1 MSSEGV
7 KQIGYSSGARIPRQP
22 RIVKPE
28 AAHSGGRTPD
38 AASGAGE
45 VIQDYFETGLP
56 AGAMGAV
63 RDKGFVDAWT
73 GSAERWMTR
82 SWTGRMIDHAL
93 DRSGLTEESKRIIA
107 DRTKSL
113 GPSVTQVASNSV
125 SYRQMFNIGK
135 TKAVLDAEEVLNPM
149 AFDYHTVAVK
159 DLNLKNYIST
169 VRENYKN
176 VFTPS
181 DYNGGLRASEYVLK
195 HPLKYMKNTVINNN
209 VKSIAQTLK
218 DGRNPGAGVM
228 SALGLGILGYDIL
241 STTYDAYKDAKAQE
255 DGSMGS
261 RLNTVGKTAKTFA
274 LKTAKSAVL
283 WELGSVGFTV
293 GASLFCVGSGV
304 GLAGVIIPL
313 AGGVATGALVATLA
327 KKGIDATLAYVGLE
341 EKKSSAPA
349 VPKNMA

>member
-7 KQIGYSSGARIPRQP
+7 QQIGYSSGARIPRQP
-22 RIVKPE
+22 RIVKPQ
-28 AAHSGGRTPD
+28 AADSGGRAPGTT
-38 AASGAGE
+38 SGAGE
-45 VIQDYFETGLP
+45 VIQDYLQTGLP
-56 AGAMGAV
+56 TGAMGAL
-63 RDKGFVDAWT
+63 RDKSFVDAWT

-82 SWTGRMIDHAL
+82 SWTGRLIDHAL
-93 DRSGLTEESKRIIA
+93 DRSGLTEESRRIIA
-107 DRTKSL
+107 DRTKTL
-113 GPSVTQVASNSV
+113 GSSATQVASNSV

-135 TKAVLDAEEVLNPM
+135 TKALLDAEELINPM

-176 VFTPS
+176 VFKPS
-181 DYNGGLRASEYVLK
+181 DYNGGMRASEYVLK

-209 VKSIAQTLK
+209 VKSIAQTLR

-228 SALGLGILGYDIL
+228 SVLGLGILGYDIL

-255 DGSMGS
+255 DDTMGS

-274 LKTAKSAVL
+274 LKTAKSAVV
-283 WELGSVGFTV
+283 WEIGSVGFTV
-293 GASLFCVGSGV
+293 GASLFCIGSGV

-313 AGGVATGALVATLA
+313 AGGVATGALVATMA
-327 KKGIDATLAYVGLE
+327 KKGIDATLAYLGLE
-341 EKKSSAPA
+341 DKKSPA
-349 VPKNMA
+349 LAIPKNLA